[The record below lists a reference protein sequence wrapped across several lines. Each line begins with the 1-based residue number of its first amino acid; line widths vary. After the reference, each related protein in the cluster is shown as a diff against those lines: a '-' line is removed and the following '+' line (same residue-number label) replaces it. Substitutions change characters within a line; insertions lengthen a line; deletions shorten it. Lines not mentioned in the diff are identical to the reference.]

1 MASTRAPELAGREEE
16 LAAIAAFLAARDEL
30 PGALLLEGE
39 AGIGK
44 TTLFELALAAARGDE
59 DYRVLACTP
68 AGSEQRL
75 AYAGAG
81 DLLTDVLDEVLPAL
95 PAP

>member
-44 TTLFELALAAARGDE
+44 TTLFELALAAARDLRVQAE
-59 DYRVLACTP
+59 AVYRQ
-68 AGSEQRL
+68 AGGGTTTARR
-75 AYAGAG
+75 A
-81 DLLTDVLDEVLPAL
+81 LTLR
-95 PAP
+95 AP